1 MEKILNSEYD
11 NDKFQ
16 LALKQELKN
25 SYFDKAYIDKNNLQE
40 QKTIEIFSKNFA
52 ASISNTIS
60 NYKQEHS
67 QIDEAND
74 QQKQELE
81 KIILPY
87 SNFAQSVQKA
97 STESEKILTN
107 FLFQYA
113 NSNNG
118 AKYTKIIENEI
129 KKENYNFTVHISE
142 QALENT
148 KPALVRSKTLP
159 HIVDIINT
167 HKTEENVVGGII
179 DKMSRQ
185 FPFTSHMFDF
195 VDSTKLDAISNYID
209 QKTVGRKE
217 VTAAEALMR
226 LVIANSKQ
234 DFSNV
239 PEVVIEQATQTMRN
253 FAEKEPNKSK
263 FQSAIVLKG
272 LDELNKENINNE
284 EKAKILFNTFNAV
297 NHIIE
302 LECDSVK
309 SIYNSEILLSGDA
322 QHIID
327 QELQKQCT
335 KPSYDGANTTLFDVK
350 YINQHLNR
358 YRDVVDVITDCNKD
372 KKGIGTK
379 LIESG
384 HTNLVQNACN
394 SRVYDALMEV
404 QEAKEQGDNTD
415 FIKKRYN
422 EVADT
427 IDMNNDIGARAIYT
441 AMAAMGEEDK
451 TIGKEFFEGVINGDL
466 LAKFDQTVLDHR
478 QTPDEQAVDFL
489 KNKTLRK
496 DIYKDRYIKLMNNQ
510 HMEMQNQN
518 EDLIPE
524 SEEEQNSSQ
533 PLEVKN
539 EDQTIKLS
547 YDNAPHTIINSEIN
561 DKFKNVNSTNAL
573 YDCIVALQK
582 DNYLEDDGVK
592 LQVCLQLNDLCE
604 GDLFKTLEAFDTYL
618 QNSDKNEIGDKKD
631 IKNAVLDIILTAC
644 EYEDS
649 GDLFN
654 NIMISNQINNKHK
667 TELTKR
673 FITENVDNSEI
684 SLSQWC
690 IDKFQYLLESA
701 SECEEEQQ
709 KGEIEKVQQSFV
721 DGINQALIV
730 TKRSDDLCRELIYY
744 CYSGDIVGVD
754 LLSKVAS
761 KQFSHIED
769 RSIIE
774 DTIGTLI
781 DSDVDY
787 AQNKLSEDTSLGNF
801 VPTIYNFFNSL
812 DNETQQKES
821 CRYLADI
828 VEREN
833 NSENYGKIGQILL
846 RCKQISD
853 TQGTDT
859 YDKLIIGIV
868 DNIEDPGTFKSL
880 IYNIMN
886 EKVVEQG
893 EVKEGEKQK
902 ANIHDVAVDL
912 YHRLSQKQSVDKP
925 ITDFGMSEIL
935 EDTGLK
941 KYIQEN
947 KKDEYEIIYDN
958 ILTGA
963 KNRNIAK
970 ILEKIPLSQKERNA
984 IIQQMNLLA
993 TPEEVFDF
1001 LDSTIKNNNTLVNA
1015 GLANERVDLLNSS
1028 DRAVIRQQF
1037 EEKDLYSIF
1046 TGSKSKESDKA
1057 RGEFYNQL
1065 DKYVEDMDVPWY
1077 YNRWMSDRNAAK
1089 KEAQNIVKTL
1099 RKKDEEFKKNRNT
1112 LNEFGRMHFIKAKE
1126 AATYIAQYEFYKKI
1140 IKNEDGKFSHDYIV
1154 QAKQGLKRLAK
1165 QSYPFD
1171 SRRHGVLKKT
1181 IWGLF
1186 GFRENRLYRNAKYAL
1201 EKSNKALAVMYGTN
1215 IEVAEY
1221 SPGQKSCYNIK
1232 YDVVPDE
1239 NNRTI
1244 KSKKL
1249 RALVQDAGIPWW
1261 AQWRRSRHYKGSIS
1275 RTEESTAIEQR
1286 TKKFIEETS
1295 EKRARGAKLLAS
1307 HSFFNTNNVLANLR
1321 TGGDKTTKQEMD
1333 SMIASSFSKNKSN
1346 GRE

>member
-1 MEKILNSEYD
+1 MGKILNSKYD
-11 NDKFQ
+11 NSKFKSALQQELNSSYFSQTNNSLRDKFSE
-16 LALKQELKN
+16 K
-25 SYFDKAYIDKNNLQE
+25 
-40 QKTIEIFSKNFA
+40 FA
-52 ASISNTIS
+52 TSISNTIS
-60 NYKQEHS
+60 SYKQKHS

-74 QQKQELE
+74 QQKQGLE

-97 STESEKILTN
+97 STDSEKKLTN
-107 FLFQYA
+107 FLFLHA
-113 NSNNG
+113 TNNDG
-118 AKYTKIIENEI
+118 KYTEIIENEI

-142 QALENT
+142 QALKNT
-148 KPALVRSKTLP
+148 TPAFINSKTLP
-159 HIVDIINT
+159 YIVDIINT

-179 DKMSRQ
+179 DKMARQ

-195 VDSTKLDAISNYID
+195 VDSAELDAISNYID
-209 QKTVGRKE
+209 KKSADKKE
-217 VTAAEALMR
+217 VTAAEASMR

-239 PEVVIEQATQTMRN
+239 PEAVIKQATQTMRD
-253 FAEKEPNKSK
+253 FVSSDVNKSN
-263 FQSAIVLKG
+263 FQRAIALKG
-272 LDELNKENINNE
+272 LDELNKKNINNE

-297 NHIIE
+297 NHIID

-309 SIYNSEILLSGDA
+309 SIYNSGILLNVNA
-322 QHIID
+322 RHIID

-335 KPSYDGANTTLFDVK
+335 KPSYDGANTTLYDVES
-350 YINQHLNR
+350 INKHLNH

-404 QEAKEQGDNTD
+404 QEAKEGNAD
-415 FIKKRYN
+415 FIIKRYN

-427 IDMNNDIGARAIYT
+427 IDMNNDIGACAIYT
-441 AMAAMGEEDK
+441 ATAAMGKGNK
-451 TIGKEFFEGVINGDL
+451 TIGKEFFEGVINGTRL
-466 LAKFDQTVLDHR
+466 ERFDQTVSEH
-478 QTPDEQAVDFL
+478 QKTPDDKAVEFL
-489 KNKTLRK
+489 KNKALRK
-496 DIYKDRYIKLMNNQ
+496 DIYKDRYIELMNNQ
-510 HMEMQNQN
+510 HMEIQNQN

-644 EYEDS
+644 ECEDS
-649 GDLFN
+649 GELFN
-654 NIMISNQINNKHK
+654 NIMISDQINNKHK

-673 FITENVDNSEI
+673 FITENVNNSEI
-684 SLSQWC
+684 SLSSWC
-690 IDKFQYLLESA
+690 VDKFGYLLGSTLD
-701 SECEEEQQ
+701 CKEEQQ
-709 KGEIEKVQQSFV
+709 KEEIEKVQQSFV

-730 TKRSDDLCRELIYY
+730 TKRSDNLCRELIDY
-744 CYSGDIVGVD
+744 CDNGDIVGVD

-781 DSDVDY
+781 YSDVDY

-828 VEREN
+828 IEREN
-833 NSENYGKIGQILL
+833 ISEDYGKIGQILL

-984 IIQQMNLLA
+984 IMQQMNLLA

-1140 IKNEDGKFSHDYIV
+1140 IKNEDGKFSRDYIV